1 MDRMVKMMTE
11 FKVIKNEDNTFSYTK
26 DPKVAIDELSKEFA
40 DKMVK
45 LIQDELQQHFK
56 QGEGNE

>member
-1 MDRMVKMMTE
+1 MVKMMTE
-11 FKVIKNEDNTFSYTK
+11 FKITKNEDNTFSYNK

-40 DKMVK
+40 EKMAK
-45 LIQDELQQHFK
+45 LIQDELQQHLG